1 MGRTFSTTHP
11 GNFCRALYIPHSNDK
26 YNFEFVSGAFR
37 VTEFCPEWEIP
48 QYVPSSPKSKALK
61 SLA

>member
-48 QYVPSSPKSKALK
+48 
-61 SLA
+61 